1 MNIYELTGNY
11 EHLLNMLYDED
22 VDEKALLDTLESI
35 EGDIED
41 KADGYAKI
49 IKELETQSNARKE
62 EAKRLTQSAKTID
75 NRIKM
80 LKSNLFNC
88 MKITGKTKF
97 TTNLFSFSIAK
108 NGGKQALTIDGDVPE
123 EYKKQN
129 LGCRINTKDKSK
141 SKQIIKYFKN
151 TRREQIKAWRKE
163 WKLTTED
170 FINVLVIYLN
180 GRRDINKRIYKA
192 LKKNYIKEVIS
203 NGYTS
208 INHR

>member
-41 KADGYAKI
+41 KAEGYAKI
-49 IKELETQSNARKE
+49 IKELEAQSKARKE
-62 EAKRLTQSAKTID
+62 EAKRLTESAQTLD

-97 TTNLFSFSIAK
+97 TTNLFSFNIVK
-108 NGGKQALTIDGDVPE
+108 NGGKQPLTIDGDVPK
-123 EYKKQN
+123 EYTKTVIENDTSKIRQALENGEN
-129 LGCRINTKDKSK
+129 LPFAHLEPRGER
-141 SKQIIKYFKN
+141 
-151 TRREQIKAWRKE
+151 
-163 WKLTTED
+163 L
-170 FINVLVIYLN
+170 
-180 GRRDINKRIYKA
+180 
-192 LKKNYIKEVIS
+192 
-203 NGYTS
+203 S
-208 INHR
+208 IR

>member
-49 IKELETQSNARKE
+49 IKELETQSNASKQ

-123 EYKKQN
+123 EYTKTIVENDTFKIRQALENGKK
-129 LGCRINTKDKSK
+129 LSFAHLEPKGESLRI
-141 SKQIIKYFKN
+141 
-151 TRREQIKAWRKE
+151 R
-163 WKLTTED
+163 
-170 FINVLVIYLN
+170 
-180 GRRDINKRIYKA
+180 
-192 LKKNYIKEVIS
+192 
-203 NGYTS
+203 
-208 INHR
+208 